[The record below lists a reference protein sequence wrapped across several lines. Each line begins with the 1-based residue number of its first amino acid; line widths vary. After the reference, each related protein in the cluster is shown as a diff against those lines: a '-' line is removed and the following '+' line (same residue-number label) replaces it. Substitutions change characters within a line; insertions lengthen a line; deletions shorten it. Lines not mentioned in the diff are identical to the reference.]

1 MSQFYKEQPYVLYY
15 ERVKKKEKKIKNII
29 NKIVE
34 RGDNDINSNNELIN
48 TIDKSELIT
57 NKKNKKK
64 KIVNNCTNQDE
75 IFENK
80 NSQNNINNIYKKN
93 TIKQLNKGKPIT
105 IFFKFKNEKVL
116 FLDTN
121 DCKLFK
127 DIIQDFYNK
136 YKIIISN
143 IKYNSKKIELNRT
156 PTYYKMKNNS
166 YIDVLDNLEI

>member
-1 MSQFYKEQPYVLYY
+1 M
-15 ERVKKKEKKIKNII
+15 
-29 NKIVE
+29 
-34 RGDNDINSNNELIN
+34 
-48 TIDKSELIT
+48 
-57 NKKNKKK
+57 
-64 KIVNNCTNQDE
+64 NQDE

-80 NSQNNINNIYKKN
+80 NSQNNINNIYKKS

-116 FLDTN
+116 FLDSN

-143 IKYNSKKIELNRT
+143 IIYNNIKIELNRT
-156 PTYYKMKNNS
+156 PTYYKMRNNS